1 MIPVSAKRLPLPRTR
16 NLLNPFEAGRIR
28 LRRVVKLL
36 TVGGSNSHE
45 IGYVANP
52 INPLESCTAL
62 GDVAGIL
69 LAPFHQERPTRAYT
83 SYIHH
88 DNQESCVCFA
98 FPIFRTGRFV
108 FD

>member
-1 MIPVSAKRLPLPRTR
+1 MIPVSAKRLPMSRTR

-52 INPLESCTAL
+52 INPLEDPEFIAHVSRL
-62 GDVAGIL
+62 PEFLHFPG
-69 LAPFHQERPTRAYT
+69 
-83 SYIHH
+83 H
-88 DNQESCVCFA
+88 DIS
-98 FPIFRTGRFV
+98 
-108 FD
+108 